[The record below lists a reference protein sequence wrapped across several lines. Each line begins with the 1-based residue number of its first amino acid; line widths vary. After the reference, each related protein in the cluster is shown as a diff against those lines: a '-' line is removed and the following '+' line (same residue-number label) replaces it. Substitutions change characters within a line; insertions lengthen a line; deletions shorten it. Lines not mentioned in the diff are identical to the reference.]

1 MYQQKS
7 LMTINTERLFIEQ
20 LSEADASFIFELLN
34 TEDWIKYIGNRNI
47 NSPADAVT
55 YIQKINENPDITY
68 WSVKLRAPKAAIGLI
83 TLIKRDYLD
92 FNDIGFAFLPA
103 FSKKGYAYE
112 ATKAVLLNLAK
123 NNIIENILAI
133 TLPGN
138 KSSVKLIEKLGLK
151 FEKII
156 EQNNEKLHLYGASG
170 IWK

>member
-1 MYQQKS
+1 MYKQKYS
-7 LMTINTERLFIEQ
+7 ITINTERLFIEQ
-20 LSEADASFIFELLN
+20 LSEEDASFIFELLN
-34 TEDWIKYIGNRNI
+34 TDDWIQYIGNRNI
-47 NSPADAVT
+47 NSQADAVT
-55 YIQKINENPDITY
+55 YIQKINENPDSTY
-68 WSVKLRAPKAAIGLI
+68 WSVKLKGTQAAIGLI

-112 ATKAVLLNLAK
+112 ATKAVLLNLAE
-123 NNIIENILAI
+123 NNIIENIHAI

-138 KSSVKLIEKLGLK
+138 KSSIKLIEKLGLK

-156 EQNNEKLHLYGASG
+156 EQDNEKLHLYSASG